1 MFKTKF
7 IISSIIFI
15 IFLTTTSIVKNK
27 TRVLEKKNYKFKYK
41 YSGKKKRY

>member
-27 TRVLEKKNYKFKYK
+27 TRVLEKKITNLNI
-41 YSGKKKRY
+41 SILEKKKRY